1 MGMDV
6 VFLFLIYKNANLVY
20 HICKRLENEGV
31 YFYFH
36 IDKNSQENFECLKQ
50 LENSCFASKR
60 FATSWASPDLVY
72 ATYECIKDII
82 SLHSKGHVILMSESD
97 YPVKPIRYL
106 KKFLVDNNKNYIV
119 TNKLPCY
126 NPIENSNNFWIE
138 GGERRSKCY
147 TLYLKSRQIATIEPK
162 IINWGNCRQFGK
174 VLLKKPTK
182 IREAFGLWFRDKRMN
197 PEGIDYYGGDQWF
210 ILKIESLK
218 MVVDYIESH
227 PRFFS
232 DMQYTDTPDEI
243 FFQSLFGSL
252 IDIEER
258 VGTTLRFIYWPPKP
272 SNSPNIFKL
281 SDIDLIDTAIR
292 KSNIFFVRKVQ
303 DNHVADYIDSQVK
316 LIYQD

>member
-20 HICKRLENEGV
+20 HICKRIENEGV

-50 LENSCFASKR
+50 LNNSHFASKR

-82 SLHSKGHVILMSESD
+82 SLHPKGHVILMSESD
-97 YPVKPIRYL
+97 YPVKPIEYIKR
-106 KKFLVDNNKNYIV
+106 FLADNDKNYIV

-126 NPIENSNNFWIE
+126 NPIENSNSFWIE
-138 GGERRSKCY
+138 GGMRRSKCY
-147 TLYLKSRQIATIEPK
+147 TFYLKPRQIATIEPK
-162 IINWGNCRQFGK
+162 KINWGNCRQFGK
-174 VLLKKPTK
+174 VLLQKPTK
-182 IREAFGLWFRDKRMN
+182 IREAFELWFRDKRKN

-210 ILKIESLK
+210 ILKIESLR
-218 MVVDYIESH
+218 MVVDYIERH
-227 PRFFS
+227 PRFLT

-258 VGTTLRFIYWPPKP
+258 VSTTLRFIYWPPKP
-272 SNSPNIFKL
+272 SNSPNNFKL
-281 SDIDLIDTAIR
+281 SDIDLINTAIR
-292 KSNIFFVRKVQ
+292 KSNILFVRKVQ
-303 DNHVADYIDSQVK
+303 DKNVADYIDSQVK
-316 LIYQD
+316 RIYKE